1 MINKILE
8 PKSIAIIGASRDENS
23 VGFGILRNVIFNGY
37 KGIVYPVNPNA
48 KSIMGIRCYKN
59 VLEIEDEVDLAVV
72 VVPSKIV
79 KDVLIDCGKKNIGDY
94 PIYSTYALKFQTSRR
109 RDKV

>member
-1 MINKILE
+1 MC
-8 PKSIAIIGASRDENS
+8 
-23 VGFGILRNVIFNGY
+23 
-37 KGIVYPVNPNA
+37 
-48 KSIMGIRCYKN
+48 IRCYKN

>member
-1 MINKILE
+1 MKI
-8 PKSIAIIGASRDENS
+8 
-23 VGFGILRNVIFNGY
+23 VFFNGY

-79 KDVLIDCGKKNIGDY
+79 KDVLIDCGKKI
-94 PIYSTYALKFQTSRR
+94 
-109 RDKV
+109 